1 MHFFLLALTSAV
13 SAQPFEDKL
22 TNVEDML
29 INWTQLRL
37 ELQSVS
43 EIDGSLQLKESAA
56 CQKINNQLN
65 EYTMSIPITG
75 SLVLYDLVEDNI
87 NLKSNLS
94 RELNNWMPKE
104 TIYIEDPEEVRVLGH
119 LNLQAYL
126 QPLILESARNFVPSQ
141 EKTPFTGVI
150 IDARQSDYNPVLFPE
165 ILFADGNL
173 FLNIDSFSKIY
184 ARTGF
189 PVRYVTDPAD
199 ELVSKTVGS
208 SPMFYSASTVHDYK
222 LILNQNHNAKT
233 HKDLENAIAKGK
245 VIIVLNK

>member
-1 MHFFLLALTSAV
+1 
-13 SAQPFEDKL
+13 
-22 TNVEDML
+22 ML

-43 EIDGSLQLKESAA
+43 EIDGSLQLKESTA
-56 CQKINNQLN
+56 CQKISSQLN

-119 LNLQAYL
+119 LNLQSYL

-173 FLNIDSFSKIY
+173 FLSIDSFSKIY

-199 ELVSKTVGS
+199 ELVS
-208 SPMFYSASTVHDYK
+208 
-222 LILNQNHNAKT
+222 
-233 HKDLENAIAKGK
+233 
-245 VIIVLNK
+245 